1 MGSYLLVLL
10 FFTSV
15 IGSAINAIAGGGS
28 FFTFPV
34 LIFCGIP
41 IISANATSKV
51 ALWPGSV
58 ASSVAYKNH
67 LEISRNR
74 LIVFCVVSIVG
85 CAFGTWLLLIT
96 PSEILKK
103 VVPFL
108 LLIATIILMFKNRI
122 SQNGLLKRTTSPLYI
137 IIPFQFI
144 IAVYGG
150 YFGGGIGILMLA
162 TFSLMGFKNMLQMN
176 ALKTLMTA
184 IINGSAVILFIFTD
198 LVVWDIALMMI
209 VGGIMGGIL
218 GAYIGKIIS
227 QRTLNRFVI
236 LTGIVLTF
244 CFFIKY

>member
-1 MGSYLLVLL
+1 MDSYLLILL

-15 IGSAINAIAGGGS
+15 IGSAVNAIAGGGS
-28 FFTFPV
+28 FFTFPA

-58 ASSVAYKNH
+58 ASSIAYKNH
-67 LEISRNR
+67 LEISRNK
-74 LIVFCVVSIVG
+74 LVAFCVASIVG

-103 VVPFL
+103 VVPYL
-108 LLIATIILMFKNRI
+108 LLIATIILMFKDRI
-122 SQNGLLKRTTSPLYI
+122 SKNRLLKSITSPLYI
-137 IIPFQFI
+137 VIPFQFI

-162 TFSLMGFKNMLQMN
+162 TFSLLSFKDMLQMN

-198 LVVWDIALMMI
+198 QVVWDIALMMI
-209 VGGIMGGIL
+209 VGGILGGIL
-218 GAYIGKIIS
+218 GAYIGKIVS
-227 QRTLNRFVI
+227 SRTLNRFVI
-236 LTGIVLTF
+236 LTGIVLTI